1 MNTVKIG
8 NQEWAQENLNIDHFQ
23 NGDLIQHAKTK
34 DEWKLANENKQAAWC
49 FNLNEATNELK
60 SGRLYNFYTIL
71 DPRMIA
77 PDGFHVPAIEEW
89 EILIHF
95 LGGFDTAG
103 FKLKSINGFSGSNAG
118 ATNESGFTAVAGGDR
133 KVGGTFFDSERTYG
147 LWWTSSLWHGEAS
160 GLYKNLDGTLNNDL
174 AYAIRLESAYGEA
187 LKKSIEFG
195 CGLSIRCLKNP

>member
-77 PDGFHVPAIEEW
+77 PNGFHVPTFEEW
-89 EILIHF
+89 EILIHS
-95 LGGFDTAG
+95 LGGFDIAG
-103 FKLKSINGFSGSNAG
+103 SKLKMANGFNGANLG
-118 ATNESGFTAVAGGDR
+118 ATNESGFSALSGGERGAGGSFYD
-133 KVGGTFFDSERTYG
+133 FERQSAR
-147 LWWTSSLWHGEAS
+147 WWSSSIIES
-160 GLYKNLDGTLNNDL
+160 Q
-174 AYAIRLESAYGEA
+174 AIVIGLESRYSEV
-187 LKKSIEFG
+187 LKKQYEFANG
-195 CGLSIRCLKNP
+195 VSIRCVRNII